1 MDAIVRETFSR
12 QSFSAVLMI
21 TFSAVSLLLAA
32 VGIYGVLAYTVAERT
47 REFGVRMALG
57 AEPGRIT
64 MLVASGA
71 ARIVIAGLIVGLAG
85 AYALSGML
93 QTLLFGVQPH
103 DVATLAIAC
112 AVLGTAAAIAA
123 LLPARRASRMMPVD
137 ALRNE

>member
-1 MDAIVRETFSR
+1 
-12 QSFSAVLMI
+12 
-21 TFSAVSLLLAA
+21 

-57 AEPGRIT
+57 AEPARIT

-71 ARIVIAGLIVGLAG
+71 ARIVIGGLIVGLAG

-93 QTLLFGVQPH
+93 PTLLFGVQPH